1 VFETDATVINDIRN
15 ALSTGYVTNDGRYL
29 REFEQ
34 RLASYLGVS
43 DCVAVASGGAALTL
57 VTTALGLRGAKAV
70 VPSFTFIATLNAVV
84 HGGMSPVFCDI
95 DPDTW
100 TLSPA
105 HLERLL
111 SENPEIR
118 LVVAVNVFGVP
129 PELPTIG
136 RMLEGTNVLLM
147 LDNAHG
153 MGTEV
158 AGIRCALEPAVQTYS
173 FHATKMLPA
182 IEGGAV
188 VAIDSHLLAEIRRM
202 RNHGIA
208 AEPTLSGL
216 GYNAKMSEL
225 HAIVGLRS
233 LQTLDAA
240 LARRRRY
247 AERIR
252 RVLGEDCSALFTPQ
266 TIPERVQSN
275 FQNLGVRCQRADG
288 RDIPSIQADL
298 QRDGIETRRYF
309 WPPLHQLVPYR
320 NGCTLQVT
328 DEVFRSML
336 CLPLHSRMEPRVL
349 NRIEAALRRVA
360 SGRAA

>member
-70 VPSFTFIATLNAVV
+70 LPSFTFIATLNAVV

-252 RVLGEDCSALFTPQ
+252 RVLGDE
-266 TIPERVQSN
+266 
-275 FQNLGVRCQRADG
+275 